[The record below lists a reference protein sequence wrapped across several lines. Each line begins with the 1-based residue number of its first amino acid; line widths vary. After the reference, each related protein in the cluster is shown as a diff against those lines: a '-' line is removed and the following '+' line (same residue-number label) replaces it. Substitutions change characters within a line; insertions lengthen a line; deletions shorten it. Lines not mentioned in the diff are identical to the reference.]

1 MCCRRCRHAISCSGP
16 STWCSLSGRSR
27 SSSSARAG
35 LACSKVSSG
44 PEPSSAWWWPRLWC
58 EGSDSVRRWLALAA
72 AFTIGV
78 AIVVLPLLG
87 MSLSLLDNL
96 SRMLLQRSAEPASL
110 GAVFSLA
117 GLVAGLGQLG
127 GSAIAQAVIAVASV
141 EVALVV
147 LAMAMM
153 LILVLA
159 WRSLRHADNEAAV
172 PVVEMALLRGLP
184 MFSPMPALDLEVV
197 SRLAQHVDV
206 AAGDTVIVQ
215 GDPGE
220 VFYAVVSG
228 SFDVVM
234 SGEFVRSVTRGG
246 WFGEVAL
253 LSDRPRTASV
263 IATSAGSLLAIERE
277 PFLTAVSGDQASM
290 SAALAV
296 VERLDFDEA

>member
-1 MCCRRCRHAISCSGP
+1 
-16 STWCSLSGRSR
+16 
-27 SSSSARAG
+27 
-35 LACSKVSSG
+35 
-44 PEPSSAWWWPRLWC
+44 LWC